1 MRLDELAEKLGA
13 ELEGDPAIEITGVAP
28 VETAGPTDLAFVS
41 SLKYRRMLRSS
52 SAGAVLVDRSVELE
66 GLQLLRCDNPQLV
79 FAAAIGLF
87 DDRPQPVEGV
97 HPSAVVADTVR
108 LGEGAYVGPFAV
120 LGENV
125 VLGPGAR
132 IHPHVVIYPEVK
144 AGRNFT
150 AHAGVVVRER
160 VLLGDDVTL
169 QPGVVLGGDGFGF
182 LPTGQGV
189 ALSVPQAG
197 TVEIGDSVDLGA
209 NTTVDRA
216 AVGVTTLGDGVK
228 LDNLVMIAHGCEL
241 GDHTI
246 LAAQTGVAGSTR
258 LGAGVMTG
266 GQCGF
271 GGHLEIGAG
280 VQCAGQTGVLGDVES
295 GEIVAGTPA
304 VNIGLWRRCSV
315 LLKRLPELF
324 KRVARL
330 EKALETGS
338 DEKN

>member
-28 VETAGPTDLAFVS
+28 IETAGPADLAFVS
-41 SLKYRRMLRSS
+41 SLKYRRLLRSS
-52 SAGAVLVDRSVELE
+52 SAGAVLVDRSVESE
-66 GLQLLRCDNPQLV
+66 GMQLLRCDNPQFV
-79 FAAAIGLF
+79 FATAIALF

-97 HPSAVVADTVR
+97 HASAVVADTAR

-132 IHPHVVIYPEVK
+132 VHPHVVIYPEVK

-160 VLLGDDVTL
+160 VVLGDDVTL

-216 AVGVTTLGDGVK
+216 AVGFTRLGNGVK
-228 LDNLVMIAHGCEL
+228 LDNLVMIAHGCDL
-241 GDHTI
+241 GENTI

-280 VQCAGQTGVLGDVES
+280 VQCAAKTGVLGDVES
-295 GEIVAGTPA
+295 GEVVAGTPA
-304 VNIGLWRRCSV
+304 VSIGLWRRCSV

-338 DEKN
+338 EEIN